1 MNQNGDP
8 AAINR
13 LKSLIFRAQGCQGSL
28 FDPVGRGWSY
38 VDGDA
43 GLLRDLLRPAH
54 RVHTVHGDA
63 RRAWRHLRG
72 AMSAISM

>member
-38 VDGDA
+38 VDGEKC
-43 GLLRDLLRPAH
+43 LLHDLPDLVDG
-54 RVHTVHGDA
+54 VHTVHVDA
-63 RRAWRHLRG
+63 RRVWQHLRV
-72 AMSAISM
+72 AIAAIIM